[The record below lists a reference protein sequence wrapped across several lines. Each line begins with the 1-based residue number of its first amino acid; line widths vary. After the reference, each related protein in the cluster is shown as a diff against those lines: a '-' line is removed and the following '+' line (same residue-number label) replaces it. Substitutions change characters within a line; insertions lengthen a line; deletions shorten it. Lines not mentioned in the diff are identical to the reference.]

1 MINEELTDLD
11 RVELTKLSYEALNV
25 GETVVVAGKK
35 IGQLTR
41 DVYAKDGMQAF
52 LIENN
57 NEITVLFKGSYGFK
71 KGNATTWRDE
81 WLNTN
86 WPIFLAMLTNQRQV
100 PSALVT
106 ASRYLNRWLEEF
118 PDGHF
123 YIYGH
128 SLGAINAEYAG

>member
-52 LIENN
+52 LSRTGRMANYLRYRRNLQADWQKESDQRAEQIGE
-57 NEITVLFKGSYGFK
+57 ELFNHSFLQDFNDRDK
-71 KGNATTWRDE
+71 NAKDVKE
-81 WLNTN
+81 
-86 WPIFLAMLTNQRQV
+86 
-100 PSALVT
+100 
-106 ASRYLNRWLEEF
+106 
-118 PDGHF
+118 
-123 YIYGH
+123 
-128 SLGAINAEYAG
+128 

>member
-71 KGNATTWRDE
+71 KGNATTSGG
-81 WLNTN
+81 T
-86 WPIFLAMLTNQRQV
+86 
-100 PSALVT
+100 S
-106 ASRYLNRWLEEF
+106 
-118 PDGHF
+118 G
-123 YIYGH
+123 
-128 SLGAINAEYAG
+128 

>member
-52 LIENN
+52 LIAMDSGKMS
-57 NEITVLFKGSYGFK
+57 IFIKVK
-71 KGNATTWRDE
+71 KDSTGNVNC
-81 WLNTN
+81 L
-86 WPIFLAMLTNQRQV
+86 IV
-100 PSALVT
+100 P
-106 ASRYLNRWLEEF
+106 
-118 PDGHF
+118 D
-123 YIYGH
+123 
-128 SLGAINAEYAG
+128 

>member
-52 LIENN
+52 LSRTGRMANYLRYRRNLQADWQKESDQRAEQIGEELFNHSFCKISMTETKMQKMVKNN
-57 NEITVLFKGSYGFK
+57 KISCKRRVS
-71 KGNATTWRDE
+71 
-81 WLNTN
+81 
-86 WPIFLAMLTNQRQV
+86 
-100 PSALVT
+100 
-106 ASRYLNRWLEEF
+106 
-118 PDGHF
+118 
-123 YIYGH
+123 
-128 SLGAINAEYAG
+128 